1 MKKLLKY
8 WLSPKIPDHYL
19 QIKLI
24 GNGFFNDFRALIL
37 FYFIHP
43 IKKRIAKYYCLIL
56 KKYFGLKI
64 IAITGSSGKSTTKEM
79 LASILKLEDNTIY
92 SYANIDP
99 IYNIPSTILK
109 CNFNT
114 KYLILEFGVEYPDEM
129 DYYLWMAKPDMGII
143 TSINPTHTQFFKN
156 TEGVYKE
163 KIKLADYLVEQDK
176 IVILNKENSYLEKY
190 GTTHKDKVV
199 FYGKGSFI
207 DAFNVK
213 TKDLKTSYSLKL
225 IDKEIGINLRV
236 LGEINVK
243 NSLAVIAASIELG
256 IDFEKILKGLKEY
269 KPLEHRLSL
278 LKINNALIIDDTYN
292 NNPVAAKE
300 AIKLFTELADGKNMA
315 VVFGDMLELGNLSK
329 KYHQEIGEILSE
341 LPLKRIVCVGQESKV
356 IYEIVK
362 KKFGSNNSFWVPKE
376 GEVDKYISDLLNK
389 EFIILCKAS
398 RSIGLDNLIIRL
410 SK

>member
-19 QIKLI
+19 QIKI
-24 GNGFFNDFRALIL
+24 TGNGLLNDLKTITL

-43 IKKRIAKYYCLIL
+43 VKRRIAKLYCALL
-56 KKYFGLKI
+56 KNCFGLKV
-64 IAITGSSGKSTTKEM
+64 IAITGSSGKSSTKEM
-79 LASILKLEDNTIY
+79 LASILKFEANTIY

-99 IYNIPSTILK
+99 VYNIPSTILK

-114 KYLILEFGVEYPDEM
+114 KYLILEFGVEYQDEM
-129 DYYLWMAKPDMGII
+129 DFYLWMAKPDMGII
-143 TSINPTHTQFFKN
+143 TSINPTHTEFFNN

-163 KIKLADYLVEQDK
+163 KIKLADYLIKHDK
-176 IVILNKENSYLEKY
+176 KVILNKENSYLEKY
-190 GTTHKDKVV
+190 GSKNKDKVI

-213 TKDLKTSYSLKL
+213 TKDLKTLYSLKL
-225 IDKEIGINLRV
+225 KDKEIEIDLRV

-243 NSLAVIAASIELG
+243 NSLAVIVTSLELG
-256 IDFEKILKGLKEY
+256 IDFEKIIKGLKEY

-278 LKINNALIIDDTYN
+278 LKINNTLIIDDTYN

-300 AIKLFTELADGKNMA
+300 AIKLFTELADGKDMA
-315 VVFGDMLELGNLSK
+315 VVFGDMLELGDLSK
-329 KYHQEIGEILSE
+329 KYHQEIGEILSK

-362 KKFGSNNSFWVPKE
+362 IRFGSNNSFWVPKE
-376 GEVDKYISDLLNK
+376 SEVDKYISDLLQK
-389 EFIILCKAS
+389 EYIILFKAS
-398 RSIGLDNLIIRL
+398 RSIGLDNLITRL

>member
-1 MKKLLKY
+1 MKNLLKY

-19 QIKLI
+19 QIKI
-24 GNGFFNDFRALIL
+24 TGNGFFNDFKAVIL

-43 IKKRIAKYYCLIL
+43 VKRRIAKYYCTLL

-79 LASILKLEDNTIY
+79 LASILKLKDNTVY

-99 IYNIPSTILK
+99 FYNIPSTILK

-129 DYYLWMAKPDMGII
+129 IFYLWMAKPDIGII
-143 TSINPTHTQFFKN
+143 TSISPTHTQFFKN
-156 TEGVYKE
+156 TQGVYKE
-163 KIKLADYLVEQDK
+163 KIKLADYLAK
-176 IVILNKENSYLEKY
+176 HGKKVILNKENSYLEKY
-190 GTTHKDKVV
+190 GTVHKDKVI

-207 DAFNVK
+207 NVFNVK
-213 TKDLKTSYSLKL
+213 TKELKTSYSLKL
-225 IDKEIGINLRV
+225 KDKEIEIDLGV

-243 NSLAVIAASIELG
+243 NSLAAIAAALELE
-256 IDFEKILKGLKEY
+256 IDFEKIKKGLKEY

-278 LKINNALIIDDTYN
+278 LKINNTLIIDDTYN

-300 AIKLFTELADGKNMA
+300 AIKLFSQLADGKDIA
-315 VVFGDMLELGNLSK
+315 VVFGDMLELGDLSK
-329 KYHQEIGEILSE
+329 KYHQEIGEILSK
-341 LPLKRIVCVGQESKV
+341 LPLKRIVCVGEESKT
-356 IYEIVK
+356 IFEIVK
-362 KKFGSNNSFWVPKE
+362 RKFGINNSFWVSKE
-376 GEVDKYISDLLNK
+376 NEADKYISDLLEK
-389 EFIILCKAS
+389 EYVILFKAS
-398 RSIGLDNLIIRL
+398 RSIGLDNLITRL